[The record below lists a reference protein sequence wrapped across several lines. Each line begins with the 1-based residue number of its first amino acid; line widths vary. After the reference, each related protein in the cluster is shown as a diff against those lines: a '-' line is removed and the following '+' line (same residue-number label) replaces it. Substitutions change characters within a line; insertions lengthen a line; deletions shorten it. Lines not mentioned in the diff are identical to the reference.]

1 MAMSYDVPRRRVL
14 GVPVDALDLAGTLAW
29 VEHKVTSREPGTH
42 LGVNA
47 ANVVRAHGDPDYR
60 ALLERGSVVGPDG
73 QPFVWAAKLLRQP
86 LPGRVAGIDL
96 MEAVLRR
103 AAEKGWRI
111 SLLGGRAH
119 VVERLAARLHAEGVQ
134 VVGARDGYFA
144 AEDEPQVV
152 SDILQSRPDVVFV
165 GMPSPDKERIL
176 VTRLAPAGIPVGI
189 GVGGSFDVLAGE
201 VRRAPLPVQRLGL
214 EWVVRMAQE
223 PRRLFLRYAVTNTRF
238 VMLVVK
244 ALLTRPEPPSSK
256 R

>member
-1 MAMSYDVPRRRVL
+1 MAMANGVPRRWVL
-14 GVPVDALDLAGTLAW
+14 DVPVDAVDLAGTVAW
-29 VEHKVTSREPGTH
+29 VERRVESREPGTH
-42 LGVNA
+42 LGINA
-47 ANVVRAHGDPDYR
+47 ANVVRAHDDPDYR
-60 ALLERGSVVGPDG
+60 ALLERGSMVGPDG
-73 QPFVWAAKLLRQP
+73 QPFVWAAKLLRQR

-111 SLLGGRAH
+111 YLLGGRRH

-134 VVGARDGYFA
+134 VVGARDGYFRIDA
-144 AEDEPQVV
+144 EPQVV
-152 SDILQSRPDVVFV
+152 AEIQQSRPDVVFV

-201 VRRAPLPVQRLGL
+201 LRRAPVLVQRLGL

-223 PRRLFLRYAVTNTRF
+223 PRRLFVRYAVTNTRF
-238 VMLVVK
+238 VMLVAK
-244 ALLTRPEPPSSK
+244 AFLARSRARVP
-256 R
+256 